1 MKVAF
6 YAPLKP
12 PDDPVPSGD
21 RQLARAL
28 LLALRTG
35 GHEVSVASRF
45 RTFDR
50 YGDALRQARIAD
62 VGERLAQRLIARYRR
77 RAERPDVWFTYHNY
91 HRAPDFLG
99 PRVSRALG
107 IPYVVAEAS
116 VAAAQ
121 RGGPWAQGY
130 AASVAG
136 IEAAAA
142 VLVLNPADI
151 AGVCSVRGPDAFTE
165 LLPAFLDLAA
175 FTGPAAR
182 VAREVAPQGAR
193 LRLITAAMMRD
204 GNKLASYQMLA
215 AALTKVAALDWDLV
229 VVGDGPR
236 RPAVEAAFAG
246 IDPRRLRFV
255 GVQPTDRVAA
265 LLHRSDLFL
274 WPAIDEA
281 IGMVFVEA
289 QACGLP
295 VVGGYTQGVAS
306 VVAAD
311 RTGILVPPGDVD
323 AFAAATRR
331 LLLDGEMRNRMGREA
346 IAYARG
352 RHDLPAAA
360 ARIDAVLRRAVTDH
374 AATAA
379 GVRIVAATR

>member
-1 MKVAF
+1 MRVAF

-12 PDDPVPSGD
+12 PDHPVPSGD

-28 LLALRTG
+28 LLALRAG
-35 GHEVSVASRF
+35 GHATSVASRF
-45 RTFDR
+45 RSFDR
-50 YGDALRQARIAD
+50 QGDAVRQARIAD
-62 VGERLAQRLIARYRR
+62 LGERLAQRLIARYRR
-77 RAERPDVWFTYHNY
+77 QVERPDVWFTYHLY
-91 HRAPDFLG
+91 HKAPDFLG

-121 RGGPWAQGY
+121 RGGLWAQGY

-142 VLVLNPADI
+142 ALVLNPADV
-151 AGVCSVRGPDAFTE
+151 AGVRTVRGAHALTE
-165 LLPAFLDLAA
+165 VLPPFLDLAA
-175 FTGPAAR
+175 FAGSPASFAREAAPPGAR
-182 VAREVAPQGAR
+182 V
-193 LRLITAAMMRD
+193 RLITVAMMRD
-204 GNKLASYQMLA
+204 GNKLASYRLLA
-215 AALTKVAALDWDLV
+215 AALAKLASFDWDLV
-229 VVGDGPR
+229 VVGDGAG

-255 GVQPTDRVAA
+255 GVQSADRVAA
-265 LLHRSDLFL
+265 LLRQSEVFL
-274 WPAIDEA
+274 WPAIDEV
-281 IGMVFVEA
+281 IGMAFVEA

-295 VVGGYTQGVAS
+295 VVGGHTRGVAS

-323 AFAAATRR
+323 AFAAATQR
-331 LLLDGEMRNRMGREA
+331 LLTDAQMRERMGREA
-346 IAYARG
+346 LAYVRA

-360 ARIDAVLRRAVTDH
+360 ARIAALLRRVVADH
-374 AATAA
+374 ATKAA
-379 GVRIVAATR
+379 REGVAAAP